1 MVKYNILKM
10 ENFITK
16 QEGKLYKALQNL
28 LHNSVDKMGIPKRA
42 TVKQLTKA
50 QKALLEYDEYERKK
64 NGRL

>member
-1 MVKYNILKM
+1 M